1 MFCSVSLF
9 IVSFFRFK
17 TALQMVSEQGKRQ
30 QREMQLYSDVETLI
44 SDAVMQVFRT
54 ELNNSF

>member
-1 MFCSVSLF
+1 
-9 IVSFFRFK
+9 
-17 TALQMVSEQGKRQ
+17 MVSEQGKRQ